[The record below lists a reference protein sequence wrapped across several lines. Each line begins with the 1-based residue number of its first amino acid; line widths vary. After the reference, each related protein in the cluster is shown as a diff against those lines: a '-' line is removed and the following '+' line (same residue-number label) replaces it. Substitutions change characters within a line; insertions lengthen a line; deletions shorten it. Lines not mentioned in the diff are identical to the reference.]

1 MGWGKE
7 KQEHTEKAVVCI
19 YFRADDRI
27 GENKRQT
34 MKHDLPVWGPGPS
47 SLTELYHEL
56 SKGARET

>member
-34 MKHDLPVWGPGPS
+34 MKNDLPVWGPGPPFVDRVIS
-47 SLTELYHEL
+47 
-56 SKGARET
+56 